1 MKVRNINNRVNNT
14 SFKAK
19 EFAVVDVAIKN
30 ITQSFKVYS
39 LDYDDRVFLDNMASN
54 IKLKSLTAGSG
65 FKDGVLR
72 TWKRI
77 INNAVLMSGFTTPQ
91 KSFLFVKDNKPCG
104 IISYKDMQDCYLDN
118 VASWPVSK
126 NKYVK
131 YTGMSM
137 LKFLFHNC
145 EKNNVKRIGL
155 DVVSNSRIDLDTFY
169 SKFGFIKN
177 MSSERTFITDLYIPR
192 GRMLEYSKQLDAFIK
207 ITEVE
212 NPSTVNLKK
221 ITNINYT

>member
-65 FKDGVLR
+65 FKDSILR

-155 DVVSNSRIDLDTFY
+155 DVVSNSRIDLDSFY

-177 MSSERTFITDLYIPR
+177 LSSERTFLTDLYIPR
-192 GRMLEYSKQLDAFIK
+192 GRMLEYSKQLDSFIK
-207 ITEVE
+207 IKEIESSKSVD
-212 NPSTVNLKK
+212 LKK
-221 ITNINYT
+221 ITNINFT

>member
-137 LKFLFHNC
+137 LKFLFYNC

-155 DVVSNSRIDLDTFY
+155 DVVSNSRIDLDSFY

-177 MSSERTFITDLYIPR
+177 LSSERTFLTDLYIPR
-192 GRMLEYSKQLDAFIK
+192 GRMLEYSKQLDSCIK

>member
-19 EFAVVDVAIKN
+19 EFAVVDVAIKDVAH
-30 ITQSFKVYS
+30 SFKVYS

-54 IKLKSLTAGSG
+54 IKLKSLTLGSG
-65 FKDGVLR
+65 FKDSILR

-77 INNAVLMSGFTTPQ
+77 INNAVLMSAFANPQ
-91 KSFLFVKDNKPCG
+91 KSFLFVKGSKPCG
-104 IISYKDMQDCYLDN
+104 IITYKDMQDCYLDN
-118 VASWPVSK
+118 IASWPVSQ

-145 EKNNVKRIGL
+145 ENSNVKRIGL
-155 DVVSNSRIDLDTFY
+155 DVVSNSRIDLDNFY

-177 MSSERTFITDLYIPR
+177 PSSERTFMTDLYIPR
-192 GRMLEYSKQLDAFIK
+192 GRMMEYSKQLDSFIK
-207 ITEVE
+207 IKEIE
-212 NPSTVNLKK
+212 SPKSVNLKK
-221 ITNINYT
+221 ITNINFT

>member
-30 ITQSFKVYS
+30 ITHTFKVYS

-65 FKDGVLR
+65 FKDSILR

-192 GRMLEYSKQLDAFIK
+192 GRMLEYSKQLDSCIK

>member
-19 EFAVVDVAIKN
+19 EVAVVDVAIKN
-30 ITQSFKVYS
+30 ITQTFKVYR

-65 FKDGVLR
+65 FKDSILR

-77 INNAVLMSGFTTPQ
+77 INNAVLMSAFANPQ

-104 IISYKDMQDCYLDN
+104 IISYKDIQDCYLDN
-118 VASWPVSK
+118 VASWPIAK

-155 DVVSNSRIDLDTFY
+155 DVVSNSRIDLDSFY

-177 MSSERTFITDLYIPR
+177 LSSERTFMTDLYIPR
-192 GRMLEYSKQLDAFIK
+192 GRMIEYSKQLDSFIK
-207 ITEVE
+207 IKEIESSKSVD
-212 NPSTVNLKK
+212 LKK

>member
-155 DVVSNSRIDLDTFY
+155 DVVSNSRIDLDSFY

-177 MSSERTFITDLYIPR
+177 LSSERTFLTDLYIPR
-192 GRMLEYSKQLDAFIK
+192 GRMLEYSKQLDSFIK
-207 ITEVE
+207 IKEIESSKSVD
-212 NPSTVNLKK
+212 LKK
-221 ITNINYT
+221 ITNINFT